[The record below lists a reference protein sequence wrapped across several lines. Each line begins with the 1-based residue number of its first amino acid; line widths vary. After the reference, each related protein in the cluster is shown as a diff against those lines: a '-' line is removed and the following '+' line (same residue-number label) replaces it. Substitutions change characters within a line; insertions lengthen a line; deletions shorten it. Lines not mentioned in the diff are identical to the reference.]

1 MIITLKNNTNI
12 KLEWNYLVLE
22 YLEEREGSLEGLQE
36 RINTLQE
43 IDQIKLCNSFVYAI
57 IQANVD
63 DVLTYKQAIRLVNPS
78 DYQKIFKF
86 ISAQLEIQNSYKKK
100 SKKQKNGNHS
110 PNATKK

>member
-1 MIITLKNNTNI
+1 MIITLKNDTNI

-36 RINTLQE
+36 RINTLHE
-43 IDQIKLCNSFVYAI
+43 VEQIKLCNSFVYAI

-86 ISAQLEIQNSYKKK
+86 ISAQLELQNSYKKK

-110 PNATKK
+110 PNVTKK